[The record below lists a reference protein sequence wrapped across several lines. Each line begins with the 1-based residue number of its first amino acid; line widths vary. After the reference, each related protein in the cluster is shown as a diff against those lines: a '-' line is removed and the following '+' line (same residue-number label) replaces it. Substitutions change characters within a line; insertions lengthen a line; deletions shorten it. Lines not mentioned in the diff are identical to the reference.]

1 MICFGKEKLVTFEL
15 GYEEEIDGVY
25 LVMSVSFHFLFKGR

>member
-1 MICFGKEKLVTFEL
+1 MITFER

-25 LVMSVSFHFLFKGR
+25 HVMSVSFHFLFKGR

>member
-1 MICFGKEKLVTFEL
+1 MVTFEL

-25 LVMSVSFHFLFKGR
+25 LVMSVSFHFWLKGR

>member
-1 MICFGKEKLVTFEL
+1 METFKL

-25 LVMSVSFHFLFKGR
+25 LVMSVSFNFLPKGR